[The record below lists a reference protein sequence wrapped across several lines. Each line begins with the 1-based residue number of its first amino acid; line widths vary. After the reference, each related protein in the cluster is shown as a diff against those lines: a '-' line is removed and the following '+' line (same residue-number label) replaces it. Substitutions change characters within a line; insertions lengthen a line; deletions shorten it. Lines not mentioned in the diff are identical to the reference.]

1 MQTKQG
7 VSSILKG
14 TFMENTVED
23 SDGSALD
30 YAQAFMDIGEE
41 TGVSPYHLASRVRQE
56 QGLKG
61 TSSLISGTYSGYEGY
76 YNYFN
81 VGAAGITSTLVIKN
95 GLAYAKKAG
104 WIPVMQ
110 RSKEAQKISGEKATL
125 AWARIRCISRSLMW

>member
-95 GLAYAKKAG
+95 GLAYAKKRDG
-104 WIPVMQ
+104 IPVMQ
-110 RSKEAQKISGEKATL
+110 HSKEERKFWRKTTL
-125 AWARIRCISRSLMW
+125 AWARIRCISRSLM

>member
-1 MQTKQG
+1 
-7 VSSILKG
+7 
-14 TFMENTVED
+14 MENMVED
-23 SDGSALD
+23 SDGSELD

-95 GLAYAKKAG
+95 GLAYAKKRDG
-104 WIPVMQ
+104 IPVMQ
-110 RSKEAQKISGEKATL
+110 RSKEERKFWRKTIL
-125 AWARIRCISRSLMW
+125 AWARIRCISRSLM

>member
-1 MQTKQG
+1 
-7 VSSILKG
+7 
-14 TFMENTVED
+14 MENMVED

-61 TSSLISGTYSGYEGY
+61 TSSLISGTYSGYKGY

-104 WIPVMQ
+104 WNTRYAALEGGAKILAK
-110 RSKEAQKISGEKATL
+110 REAEIQ
-125 AWARIRCISRSLMW
+125 